1 MCLALLVFAGSA
13 AAQTERKDGRVFWKG
28 EIDDKVQLVIT
39 GLSITS
45 RTVSGRQLADGN
57 HSFTARLPRDV
68 VTVAVTKMEGRGD
81 VAVVQQPSAEND
93 FTAIVEITDEKG
105 GSDDYLLDITWQ

>member
-1 MCLALLVFAGSA
+1 
-13 AAQTERKDGRVFWKG
+13 
-28 EIDDKVQLVIT
+28 
-39 GLSITS
+39 
-45 RTVSGRQLADGN
+45 
-57 HSFTARLPRDV
+57 
-68 VTVAVTKMEGRGD
+68 